1 MKTFS
6 KNQFILLYIYVFIIL
21 FFGNSVRGFFN
32 IDLPTESVIGGIH
45 YLALPFLFLLA
56 FQIKGKKI
64 DNSDWLVIASSILII
79 FIGKVINGSATIINI
94 VNNCFEPI
102 LLCSILKVA
111 DEKTLRRMRKLLI
124 VFFVVECGVA
134 VYESLTR
141 TVVFA
146 QLDDEQL
153 YGMERWT
160 MRAYSLHGHPL
171 GNGALV
177 SLMCVFFLTCNNL
190 HKNMKLLLLGLGYF
204 ALFAFNNRGS
214 VYVLTGIIALYII
227 YYMYKGKGSF
237 VKKAIIIAALIY
249 LAIYLVGLLSGS
261 SLGTRIFTIGIS
273 KNDDST
279 LGHLAVMNFL
289 DMLDFK
295 GWLIGVPADL
305 IYGSFMRRAQAVAV
319 ESSIVLY
326 ILTYGVV
333 YTLCYY
339 LYLFH
344 FIYTFKLRKMSK
356 LLLLLMVILTLNT
369 CNLIFGSNPYVILLV
384 LCMFCFNDNV
394 RVDGIFLN
402 ISNKKNSF
410 QSITNKNK
418 I

>member
-6 KNQFILLYIYVFIIL
+6 KNQFVLLYIYVFIIL
-21 FFGNSVRGFFN
+21 FFGNSVRGFLN
-32 IDLPTESVIGGIH
+32 LDLPSESVIGGIH
-45 YLALPFLFLLA
+45 YLALPFLLLLA
-56 FQIKGKKI
+56 FQVKGKKI
-64 DNSDWLVIASSILII
+64 GNSDWLVIVASILII
-79 FIGKVINGSATIINI
+79 FIGKLINGSATIINI

-102 LLCSILKVA
+102 LLCSILKKA
-111 DEKTLRRMRKLLI
+111 DENTLRRIRNLLI
-124 VFFVVECGVA
+124 AFFVVECGVA
-134 VYESLTR
+134 IYESLTR
-141 TVVFA
+141 TVLFA

-177 SLMCVFFLTCNNL
+177 SLMCIFFLTSNYL
-190 HKNMKLLLLGLGYF
+190 HKNIRLLLLGLGYF
-204 ALFAFNNRGS
+204 ALFSFNNRGS
-214 VYVLTGIIALYII
+214 VYILTAIVALYIF

-237 VKKAIIIAALIY
+237 LKKAIMVCALLY
-249 LAIYLVGLLSGS
+249 LAVYVVGFLSGS
-261 SLGTRIFTIGIS
+261 SLGDRIFSVSLS

-279 LGHLAVMNFL
+279 LGHLAAMSFL
-289 DMLDFK
+289 NMLDFK

-326 ILTYGVV
+326 ILTYGVI
-333 YTLCYY
+333 YSLCYF

-344 FIYTFKLRKMSK
+344 FIYSFKLSK
-356 LLLLLMVILTLNT
+356 IMKWLLMLMVMLTLNT

-384 LCMFCFNDNV
+384 LCMFCFNDEV
-394 RVDGIFLN
+394 RFSGAFLN
-402 ISNKKNSF
+402 ISNKKNR
-410 QSITNKNK
+410 
-418 I
+418 